1 MSSSVLVTGGSG
13 LLGLNWAAALRQTH
27 RVILA
32 EHHRS
37 VSMSGVKTAQVSL
50 ESVDNI
56 LRTLDSEEPDQ
67 VVHAA
72 GLTSIEACEA
82 NPELAHQ
89 INVQLAVNLAQ
100 ACAARGVKLA
110 HISTDH
116 VFRGDNPLLSE
127 EAPVS
132 PVNVYG
138 KTKAKAETLVTEAC
152 SDALIIRTNF
162 YGWGSSYRQS
172 FSDWILSS
180 LKAGKPIT
188 LFDDVFYTPILAS
201 RLTYAVHAL
210 LDRAA
215 DGVFHVVGDNRI
227 SKHEFGMC
235 IASRFGFD
243 HSLIKSGSIGASNSL
258 VCRPRDMSLSNQKVS
273 TSIGEPIGGVT
284 EHIDMLYQ
292 QRNIAHELST
302 L

>member
-1 MSSSVLVTGGSG
+1 MSSKVLVTGGSG
-13 LLGLNWAAALRQTH
+13 LLGLNWAASLRQTQK
-27 RVILA
+27 VILA
-32 EHHRS
+32 VHQRP
-37 VSMSGVKTAQVSL
+37 VSMSGVQAVQVSL
-50 ESVDNI
+50 ESVDSI
-56 LRTLDSEEPDQ
+56 LRTLDSEEPDL

-82 NPELAHQ
+82 NPELAHHV
-89 INVQLAVNLAQ
+89 NVQLADNVAR
-100 ACAARGVKLA
+100 ACAARRVKLV

-116 VFRGDNPLLSE
+116 LFSGEGSLLTE
-127 EAPVS
+127 KATVA

-138 KTKAKAETLVTEAC
+138 QTKAEAESRVLESLPSALV
-152 SDALIIRTNF
+152 IRTNF
-162 YGWGSSYRQS
+162 YGWGPSYRQS

-180 LKAGKPIT
+180 LKVGKPIT

-201 RLTYAVHAL
+201 RVVYAVHAL

-227 SKHEFGMC
+227 SKHEFGMR

-243 HSLIKSGSIGASNSL
+243 HSLIKAGSIGALNSL
-258 VCRPRDMSLSNQKVS
+258 VCRPRDMSLSNQKV
-273 TSIGEPIGGVT
+273 TISIGEPIGGVA
-284 EHIDMLYQ
+284 EHLDMLYQ
-292 QRNIAHELST
+292 QRNIAHEFST